1 MAPRKEH
8 AFATVLS
15 AQVRSSDEQSI
26 LVEAGGVT
34 PMRWFLEHGQPD
46 TEGPPKK
53 RRRLQDNKRE
63 AQTQDDHPKNEEIP
77 LFEAS
82 IDFHFPETLKAK
94 SPSKRALED
103 DISFEETAALPV
115 VVYGV
120 ESDVTATKL
129 RLALHKVNGPVLVLE
144 SQEVSDEVLGLLRTI
159 ALPGQLKAAISNKRV
174 KESPASL
181 ISCTLT
187 RSVGDLYTVFRL
199 QASLRWRS
207 GSSAFVAGAP
217 VGAAK
222 IYPDYDLLLQA
233 FPDHVRDAVNHS
245 QPWTPQDFY
254 ESVHAPS
261 RDVDVEG
268 KYDNVLESEL
278 YPFQKR
284 AISWMLGREGAE
296 PWIQESPRFYKK
308 VNDADGRECFVNHLQ
323 GIVTREPPDDEAKV
337 SGGLLAEEM
346 GLGKTVE
353 ILALLSLHR
362 RTHTS
367 SDEVFDGDSETMVKP
382 SRATLIITPPSILQ
396 QWKSELNR
404 HAPNLKVHHYQG
416 IPKAYRKGYSEADLI
431 QDLATK
437 YDVVLT
443 TYGVL
448 GAEIHFAEDPPDRN
462 MRHAPKFERKKSPLI
477 QLQWWRICLDEA
489 QMVDTGVTAAARV
502 ACRLPRVHSWA
513 VSGTPLRKNVEDLHG
528 LLIFL
533 RFKPLSLSS
542 KLWGHLV
549 TNHKHLF
556 KGIFGNIALRHTKA
570 LIRDEL
576 RLPPQK
582 RVVISCP
589 FSVVEQQNYATLF
602 DQMCEEVGLN
612 ADGSP
617 RHDDWE
623 PSQQTER
630 MRRWLSRLRQT
641 CLHPQV
647 GAKNRKA
654 PGGRAGP
661 LRTVAEV
668 LAQMIEQN
676 ETDLRTREREAL
688 SASLKRAHIIG
699 NNGEDQHRSEKAL
712 KLYEEA
718 MISSEHMVKE
728 AREHLAAAKTVAT
741 EKGEATVDTDDE
753 DSSSESTP
761 VLGRLRNALRVA
773 LNLHHVSLFFTATAY
788 HQIKSNEALTEEG
801 SDAFKKLEA
810 NETDLYERAKIL
822 RKEIMSATAR
832 KAEGLMRQ
840 VKDVG
845 DNKTATKIPKIKD
858 LQSFGGIESR
868 KIVEKADELFDEIR
882 TQVSTIKQWRA
893 DMVKYLVKP
902 LVDEEGDGIETTG
915 DEYEDSTKQ
924 QDELYVYFDAMKSV
938 YADLNTYITG
948 ESAPLVDHEV
958 KMLVKGAKMFLDP
971 DVAEE
976 HKPQGVHAPELLL
989 KLISSRV
996 QDSYRKRRTQL
1007 GSVRSLIQEARTL
1020 ESAMEWS
1027 GSGSRAAAEHALVKQ
1042 HLDALNG
1049 VFSSY
1054 TKALNGLEK
1063 EIDLFRVTQNQRVEF
1078 YRQLQELS
1086 DDVAPYKEEHDPQL
1100 DHLALGLVVNDED
1113 HANNHL
1119 AQLRTKHRFLLH
1131 LRDENGAE
1139 TESKIC
1145 VICRDNFEHGVLTV
1159 CGHQFCKDCITHWF
1173 AQSKLCPMC
1182 KRQLTKND
1190 VHDIAF
1196 KPQELRAQEEAQSS
1210 DSSSSRNPTSPD
1222 HPIQT
1227 SIYSDV
1233 DPKLM
1238 DEIKS
1243 IDLPKSYGSK
1253 IDTLGRHL
1261 HWIREHDPG
1270 AKSIVFSQYREF
1282 LDVLGSALREFKIGY
1297 ARLGRAGSVE
1307 KFRNDPSIDCLLLD
1321 AKTDSSGLTLVN
1333 ATHVFICEPLIQTA
1347 VELQAIARVHRIGQT
1362 RPTTVWMYLIN
1373 ETVEESI
1380 YEISVAR
1387 RLSHMQSRQQQG
1399 ESKQK
1404 SRASTPAPLENALD
1418 AANSEELQ
1426 SAPLTKLLVTGKA
1439 EGELV
1444 GNDDLW
1450 QCLFG
1455 KAQTATANPAVA
1467 REVGRHLRAE
1477 AAEQRRGGESSMA

>member
-1 MAPRKEH
+1 MAPRKAH

-15 AQVRSSDEQSI
+15 AQVRSSDEKSI

-46 TEGPPKK
+46 AEGPPKK
-53 RRRLQDNKRE
+53 RRRLQDNVE
-63 AQTQDDHPKNEEIP
+63 VDQTQNDQPQDEEIP

-82 IDFHFPETLKAK
+82 IDFHFPETLHAK
-94 SPSKRALED
+94 TPSKRALED
-103 DISFEETAALPV
+103 DVDFDKATTLPV

-120 ESDVTATKL
+120 ESDVTGTRL
-129 RLALHKVNGPVLVLE
+129 RLALHKPNGPVLALE
-144 SQEVSDEVLGLLRTI
+144 SQEISDDVLELLRSI
-159 ALPGQLKAAISNKRV
+159 ALPGQLKAAVANKRV

-181 ISCTLT
+181 ISCSLT
-187 RSVGDLYTVFRL
+187 RSVGELYTVFRL
-199 QASLRWRS
+199 QASTRWRS
-207 GSSAFVAGAP
+207 GFSAFVAGAP

-233 FPDHVRDAVNHS
+233 FPDHVRDSVDLS

-254 ESVHAPS
+254 ENVHAPS
-261 RDVDVEG
+261 RDLDVEG
-268 KYDNVLESEL
+268 KYDRVLESEL

-296 PWIQESPRFYKK
+296 RWAHQSPRFYEK
-308 VNDADGRECFVNHLQ
+308 VQDADGRECFVNHLQ
-323 GIVTREPPDDEAKV
+323 GIVAREQPTDEAQV

-353 ILALLSLHR
+353 IMALLSLHQR
-362 RTHTS
+362 SHPLP
-367 SDEVFDGDSETMVKP
+367 DEILDIDSGTTVKP
-382 SRATLIITPPSILQ
+382 SRATLIITPPTILQ

-404 HAPNLKVHHYQG
+404 HAPKLKVYHYKG
-416 IPKAYRKGYSEADLI
+416 IPKPDKKGYSESALI
-431 QDLATK
+431 QDLATT

-443 TYGVL
+443 TYTVL

-502 ACRLPRVHSWA
+502 ACRIPRVHSWA
-513 VSGTPLRKNVEDLHG
+513 VSGTPLRNNIEDLHG

-556 KGIFGNIALRHTKA
+556 KGIFGSIALRHTKA

-602 DQMCEEVGLN
+602 NQMCDEVGLN
-612 ADGSP
+612 TDGSP
-617 RHDDWE
+617 RHGDWE
-623 PSQQTER
+623 PTQQAER
-630 MRRWLSRLRQT
+630 MRSWLVRLRQT

-647 GAKNRKA
+647 GVKNR
-654 PGGRAGP
+654 RALGHRVGP

-688 SASLKRAHIIG
+688 TASLKRAHIVG
-699 NNGEDQHRSEKAL
+699 NNGEDHHRSEKAL
-712 KLYEEA
+712 KIYEEA
-718 MISSEHMVKE
+718 MTSTERMVKE
-728 AREHLAAAKTVAT
+728 AREQLATAKALAS
-741 EKGEATVDTDDE
+741 EKGEADVDTDDE
-753 DSSSESTP
+753 DSASESTP
-761 VLGRLRNALRVA
+761 LLGRLRNALRVA
-773 LNLHHVSLFFTATAY
+773 LNLHHVSLFFAATAF

-801 SDAFKKLEA
+801 SDEYKKLEA
-810 NETDLYERAKIL
+810 KEVDLYERAKIL
-822 RKEIMSATAR
+822 RKEIMKDTAR

-845 DNKTATKIPKIKD
+845 DGTTATDIPKLKD
-858 LQSFGGIESR
+858 LKSLGGIESR
-868 KIVEKADELFDEIR
+868 KIVERADELFDEVR
-882 TQVSTIKQWRA
+882 KQVLTIKKWRG
-893 DMVKYLVKP
+893 DMIKFLVKP
-902 LVDEEGDGIETTG
+902 LVDEEEDGIEITG

-938 YADLNTYITG
+938 YADLNTFVTG
-948 ESAPLVDHEV
+948 EAAPLVDHEV
-958 KMLVKGAKMFLDP
+958 KMLVRGAEWYLDP
-971 DVAEE
+971 NVAEE
-976 HKPQGVHAPELLL
+976 NKPQGVHAPELLM
-989 KLISSRV
+989 KLLSPRV
-996 QDSYRKRRTQL
+996 RDAYRKRRTQL

-1027 GSGSRAAAEHALVKQ
+1027 NSGSRAAAELAIVRQ
-1042 HLDALNG
+1042 HLDALQA
-1049 VFSSY
+1049 VFQGH
-1054 TKALNGLEK
+1054 TKALTGLEK

-1100 DHLALGLVVNDED
+1100 DHVALALALDEEE
-1113 HANNHL
+1113 HANKL
-1119 AQLRTKHRFLLH
+1119 VAQLRTKHRFLLH
-1131 LRDENGAE
+1131 VRDENGAD
-1139 TESKIC
+1139 TESKVCI
-1145 VICRDNFEHGVLTV
+1145 ICRDNFERGVLTV

-1173 AQSKLCPMC
+1173 AQSKMCPVC
-1182 KRQLTKND
+1182 KRILTSND

-1210 DSSSSRNPTSPD
+1210 DTSPSR
-1222 HPIQT
+1222 T
-1227 SIYSDV
+1227 STSADQSSQMAIYSDV

-1243 IDLPKSYGSK
+1243 IDLPKSFGSK

-1282 LDVLGSALREFKIGY
+1282 LDVLGSALRDFKIGY
-1297 ARLGRAGSVE
+1297 ARLGRAGAAE
-1307 KFRNDPSIDCLLLD
+1307 KFRNDPSLDCLLLD

-1362 RPTTVWMYLIN
+1362 RPTTVWMYLTN

-1387 RLSHMQSRQQQG
+1387 RLSHVQSRQQKQG
-1399 ESKQK
+1399 KGK

-1426 SAPLTKLLVTGKA
+1426 SAPLTKLLVAGKA

-1455 KAQTATANPAVA
+1455 KAQTATASPAIA

-1477 AAEQRRGGESSMA
+1477 AAEQRRVGEASAA